1 MISFP
6 KFISTRST
14 LFGFAVVI
22 LLCAAIVVSL
32 LTQVDIWSR
41 AAFDLVTNNTQQV
54 RLVMTMRDAVQ
65 KREMTIQRMLNM
77 RGRFERDEEALSFHN
92 HAAIYADARESLM
105 LTAVDATLLDNLST
119 LDEAVAYA
127 YPYHENLVEAL
138 VFKEF
143 ENDDLEAITREGR
156 AASARVL
163 SLLDNIVNSQA
174 VGHENVVSDYER
186 SRQYTIY
193 VIALIFAIITVIA
206 IFALRTS
213 GRQFKHVSRLAIIDD
228 VSGTYNRRYFDMVLE
243 EEWMRSMR
251 EYTPLS
257 LLMVDIDYFKAYN
270 DSYGH
275 QMGDVCLFA
284 IAKVLS
290 GQLQRS
296 ADFTA
301 RYGGEE
307 FAIVLPN
314 THVEHARLLSERI
327 RRAVEEARIK
337 AGCEDVSPWVTV
349 SIGLATTTA
358 EYGQPSATLV
368 KAADSCLYNSK
379 RNGRNRVSDKMLD
392 NLD

>member
-32 LTQVDIWSR
+32 LIQVDIWSR

-65 KREMTIQRMLNM
+65 KREMTIQRMFSM
-77 RGRFERDEEALSFHN
+77 RGSFERDEEALSFRN

-105 LTAVDATLLDNLST
+105 LTTVDATLLDNLST

-143 ENDDLEAITREGR
+143 DTEDLDAITREGR
-156 AASARVL
+156 VASARVL
-163 SLLDNIVNSQA
+163 NLLDNIVSSQA
-174 VGHENVVSDYER
+174 VGYENVVSDYER

-206 IFALRTS
+206 MFALRTS
-213 GRQFKHVSRLAIIDD
+213 VRQFKHVSRLAIIDD

-243 EEWMRSMR
+243 EEWIRSMR

-270 DSYGH
+270 DTFGH
-275 QMGDVCLFA
+275 QMGDDCLYSVGK
-284 IAKVLS
+284 ILS
-290 GQLQRS
+290 GQLKRAS
-296 ADFTA
+296 DFTA

-307 FAIVLPN
+307 FVIVLPN
-314 THVEHARLLSERI
+314 TNMEHARLLAERL
-327 RRAVEEARIK
+327 RRSVEEARIK
-337 AGCEDVSPWVTV
+337 SGNDAVSPWVTV
-349 SIGLATTTA
+349 SIGVATTTA
-358 EYGQPSATLV
+358 EYAQEYSLLV
-368 KAADSCLYNSK
+368 NAADNCLYESK
-379 RNGRNRVSDKMLD
+379 RNGRNRVSERTLEAL
-392 NLD
+392 N